1 MINRILLLSVFIVF
15 FVSIISAQSY
25 TEANLLIDYEGLN
38 VTDTLTVETES
49 MLHALLKNVSTEE
62 EIVQIE
68 ITASA
73 ENRDIGES
81 RLAALV
87 QFFEKQGIGS
97 EKMDLV
103 TQVDDNNRVH
113 LEIRS
118 SLKQKMPVVEA
129 GTEKA
134 TEKKVAVPLAK
145 KLYCTGASKKAEI
158 FSIKPY
164 SNIIIKGKE
173 GTEVKINRQ
182 DLVYEDG
189 QPVEEPIQ
197 VELKEFY
204 KPADMLLAEL
214 HTMEGDKVLET
225 GGMLNL
231 KITADG
237 KPLALKTGKI
247 AKIKMPAKSAKS
259 KKGMNLYFG
268 KRLENGAVD
277 WRLEERSEP
286 IVTTNEISEIS
297 ANAEFNPNSYLQLK
311 THSIRDS
318 ITTIKVAVNPKSV
331 ITNNPVG
338 YYRECIVHSHE
349 EEYFDLELPYFNPNI
364 VDGVWINVDKR
375 IEDTFAP
382 KPVDLLVQVNGVPNK
397 GRTID
402 GALVSYTPKVALM
415 LKNRAVFLRGTKL
428 ATNSSIQAQKIK
440 FSDVPKEEEIILVA
454 FLDTGKEV
462 LFASQS
468 MRATENM
475 EVPVLTLKSMSK
487 AAFTNAMAEVAN

>member
-81 RLAALV
+81 RLAAWV

-97 EKMDLV
+97 KKLDLV
-103 TQVDDNNRVH
+103 TQVDDKNRVH
-113 LEIRS
+113 LKIRS
-118 SLKQKMPVVEA
+118 SFKQKTPLVEA
-129 GTEKA
+129 VTEKA
-134 TEKKVAVPLAK
+134 PEKKVAVPLAK

-158 FSIKPY
+158 FSIESY
-164 SNIIIKGKE
+164 SNISIKGKE
-173 GTEVKINRQ
+173 GTEIKISRQ

-189 QPVEEPIQ
+189 QPVKEPIR

-204 KPADMLLAEL
+204 KAADMLLAEL
-214 HTMEGDKVLET
+214 HTMEGDKILET

-231 KITADG
+231 KITANG
-237 KPLALKTGKI
+237 KALALKMGKN

-286 IVTTNEISEIS
+286 IAASDDISKINEK
-297 ANAEFNPNSYLQLK
+297 AEFNPNSYLQVK
-311 THSIRDS
+311 KHSVIDS
-318 ITTIKVAVNPKSV
+318 ITTIKMAVNPKSV
-331 ITNNPVG
+331 VTNNPVG
-338 YYRECIVHSHE
+338 FYRKSVIHSHKE
-349 EEYFDLELPYFNPNI
+349 DYFDLELPYLNPNI

-375 IEDTFAP
+375 IEDSFAP
-382 KPVDLLVQVNGVPNK
+382 KPVDLLVQVNGVPSK
-397 GRTID
+397 GRTVD
-402 GALVSYTPKVALM
+402 GALISYTPKVALM
-415 LKNRAVFLRGTKL
+415 LKSRAVFLRGSMIS
-428 ATNSSIQAQKIK
+428 TNSSIQEQKLK
-440 FSDVPKEEEIILVA
+440 FSDVPKEEEVILVA
-454 FLDTGKEV
+454 FLDIGKEV
-462 LFASQS
+462 LFASES
-468 MRATENM
+468 VRATKNM
-475 EVPVLTLKSMSK
+475 EVPVLSLKSMSK
-487 AAFTNAMAEVAN
+487 AAFTNAMATVAN